1 MLMYIKSFISFVLI
15 FFLSSCAEKNNTDS
29 SDNAVNSFAKIDKK
43 NESLFTKED
52 RKKSYIDAISEAD
65 KNRNSLKNNVAYN
78 GYGAAAA
85 NSKKS
90 SSKSKNKETSKASIK
105 KKTNYSYI
113 KSSAPQTY
121 SAYSTN

>member
-1 MLMYIKSFISFVLI
+1 MLSILLPKLIKKMNLY
-15 FFLSSCAEKNNTDS
+15 LQK
-29 SDNAVNSFAKIDKK
+29 KI
-43 NESLFTKED
+43 E
-52 RKKSYIDAISEAD
+52 KKSYIDAISEAD

>member
-1 MLMYIKSFISFVLI
+1 MYIKSFISFVLI

-105 KKTNYSYI
+105 KKTNY
-113 KSSAPQTY
+113 
-121 SAYSTN
+121 